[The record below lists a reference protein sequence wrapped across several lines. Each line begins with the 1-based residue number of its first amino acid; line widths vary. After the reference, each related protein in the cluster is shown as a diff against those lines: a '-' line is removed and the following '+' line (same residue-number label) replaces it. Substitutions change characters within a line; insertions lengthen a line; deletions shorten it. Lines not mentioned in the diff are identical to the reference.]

1 MSDSPDEQF
10 QDPQER
16 LAALQAQLASTP
28 ASAILANHC
37 YGLFELAAVHLSIS
51 PPNFAEARVAIDG
64 LAGLINA
71 TEGRLGEDE
80 VNLRDALAQMQ
91 LTFVTLSGAAANPT
105 ED

>member
-10 QDPQER
+10 EDPQER

-71 TEGRLGEDE
+71 RCPCSDAVDLRHPFGRGCQSHRGLSFAFG
-80 VNLRDALAQMQ
+80 AQ
-91 LTFVTLSGAAANPT
+91 LPS
-105 ED
+105 E